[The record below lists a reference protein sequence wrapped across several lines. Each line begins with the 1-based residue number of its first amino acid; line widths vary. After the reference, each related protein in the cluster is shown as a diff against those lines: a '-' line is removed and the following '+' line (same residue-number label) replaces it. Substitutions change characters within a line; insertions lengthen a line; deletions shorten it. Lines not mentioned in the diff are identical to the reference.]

1 MPGAVTDI
9 YKVQIVNMK
18 RNGFL
23 LLKHQKSR
31 RIEFE
36 PNDQYLVDKVKL
48 IVNPKG
54 EIILIST
61 SLTVLRVES
70 EESYSVESME
80 LSQKQREVRD
90 DATGGFHASVAGFMG
105 SPQIK
110 KFTGL
115 TRPSLVTGNEY
126 ARME

>member
-1 MPGAVTDI
+1 M
-9 YKVQIVNMK
+9 
-18 RNGFL
+18 
-23 LLKHQKSR
+23 KHQKGR
-31 RIEFE
+31 RMQFE

-48 IVNPKG
+48 LVNAKA
-54 EIILIST
+54 EVVLIST

-90 DATGGFHASVAGFMG
+90 DVGGFHASVSGFMG

-110 KFTGL
+110 KYTGL
-115 TRPSLVTGNEY
+115 NKPSLVSGNEY
-126 ARME
+126 ARMQQANRAAVMEI